1 MFDYG
6 VTPPRKLTASI

>member
-6 VTPPRKLTASI
+6 VTPPRKLTASF